1 MLKKTILIFLPALLS
16 SAIASAAPGDYD
28 PAYDQGGGYGAATLD
43 ERVVKLENKLSG
55 DSQIELLNRVE
66 QLQKDVLRLR
76 GEVEDLT
83 HRLESAKRQQ
93 KEQYL
98 DLDRRVLALTPV
110 PPPAPAAEQPAA
122 SMEALAQDQQD
133 PNAQPPTSPLP
144 TQQNP
149 GMVSP
154 PATATPSVTPPPTP
168 APVPAVPAPPVLPAP
183 GFPAQTSNPARPPE
197 PAKQPA
203 PTYAVQTKVQ
213 PPAAPSADSEAR
225 QAAYLKAFNVFKDR
239 KYADAAKEFKSF
251 LNTYPKGAYSDTA
264 TYWLAK
270 SQYVTRDLAAARE
283 AFSKFVKEHPQDTKV
298 PDAQLTIGYIDY
310 DSGQWATARES
321 LNEVIKRYHDTSAAK
336 SAQQRL
342 DKMNQEGH

>member
-1 MLKKTILIFLPALLS
+1 MLKKIILILLPTVLFS
-16 SAIASAAPGDYD
+16 PIASAAPGDYD

-43 ERVVKLENKLSG
+43 ERVVKLEKKLSG

-83 HRLESAKRQQ
+83 HRLDSAKRQH

-110 PPPAPAAEQPAA
+110 PPPAAEQPAA
-122 SMEALAQDQQD
+122 SMEAVTQGQQD
-133 PNAQPPTSPLP
+133 PNAQPPVNPLP
-144 TQQNP
+144 TQQPQGIVQTPTNTP
-149 GMVSP
+149 
-154 PATATPSVTPPPTP
+154 PSVATPPTP
-168 APVPAVPAPPVLPAP
+168 APVPAVPTPPVQPTP
-183 GFPAQTSNPARPPE
+183 VFPTQTSNPARPPE
-197 PAKQPA
+197 PPKQPA

-213 PPAAPSADSEAR
+213 PTAAPSADSEAR

-270 SQYVTRDLAAARE
+270 SQYFNHDLSAANE

-298 PDAQLTIGYIDY
+298 PDAQLMLGNIDY
-310 DSGQWATARES
+310 ETGQWASARES
-321 LNEVIKRYHDTSAAK
+321 LNEVVKRYHDTSAAK

-342 DKMNQEGH
+342 DKMTQEGH